1 MVRYI
6 LVALAVFSIGARAQN
21 YGFSIPRFHC
31 TATVN
36 HDNSLEIDYE
46 IEFACAA
53 GCHPIDI
60 IDIGFPTEDYK
71 LESIEASVDGS
82 PSKRIYPSTF
92 IDNGVE
98 VHLGNST
105 IYPGAN
111 AVFRLTGISS
121 NMVFRDTE
129 DDGHASVEFSPT
141 WFDDSFLRG
150 NSEFTLVMV
159 FPPGALPG
167 SVRYHEV
174 PFTSSSVDS
183 SGRVRY
189 VWEARRKVSE
199 SFMVGVSFPA
209 HLVAGPLAERPA
221 PPILS
226 PQAIGLL
233 ITICIVSIFFGL
245 FIWLVIRA
253 VRNAKKR
260 RVSYLPP
267 AIGVEGSGLRR
278 GLTAPFAALLLEERL
293 EKVFVLILFGLLR
306 KGVLQLSG
314 SGADASVIKTGSKE
328 GLRSY
333 EKAIIDI
340 LPDPDDQK
348 YPPVDAVK
356 KVFID
361 MIDEL
366 KEKMEGFDI
375 EETREY
381 YRSIISN
388 AWQMVREAG
397 SPDKAAL
404 ILADRFGWL
413 FVDDHFNSMV
423 NDLPTVTSTAY
434 PVWFRSIVL
443 HTNSFSGGASITE
456 ICSSLAGTLEGA
468 AGRAVSSLTKL
479 SSIVTSVTN
488 PIPVSRSYSG
498 SSGGSSCACACACA
512 GCACACA
519 GGGR

>member
-1 MVRYI
+1 MVKF
-6 LVALAVFSIGARAQN
+6 LLAALAVFSIGARAQN

-31 TATVN
+31 TVTVN
-36 HDNSLEIDYE
+36 HDNSLEIDYK

-53 GCHPIDI
+53 GCHPLDI
-60 IDIGFPTEDYK
+60 IDIGFPTGDYD
-71 LESIEASVDGS
+71 LGSIEASVDGLS
-82 PSKRIYPSTF
+82 SKGIYPSTY

-105 IYPGAN
+105 IYPGEN
-111 AVFRLTGISS
+111 AVFRLSGINR

-129 DDGHASVEFSPT
+129 DDGYASVEFSPT
-141 WFDDSFLRG
+141 WFDDGFLRG
-150 NSEFTLVMV
+150 NTEFTLVMV

-167 SVRYHEV
+167 SVRYHEI

-183 SGRVRY
+183 SGRVLY
-189 VWEARRKVSE
+189 LWEARRKISE
-199 SFMVGVSFPA
+199 SFMVGISFPV
-209 HLVAGPLAERPA
+209 HLVTGPLSERPA
-221 PPILS
+221 PPLLS
-226 PQAIGLL
+226 PQALRLL
-233 ITICIVSIFFGL
+233 ITICIVSLFSGF
-245 FIWLVIRA
+245 FIWAVVRS
-253 VRNAKKR
+253 VRNTKKR

-267 AIGVEGSGLRR
+267 TIGVEGSSIRR

-293 EKVFVLILFGLLR
+293 KKVFVLILFGLLR
-306 KGVLQLSG
+306 KGALQLSG
-314 SGADASVIKTGSKE
+314 SGSDASVIKTGYEK

-333 EKAIIDI
+333 EKAIIDM

-404 ILADRFGWL
+404 ILSERFAWL
-413 FVDDHFNSMV
+413 FVDDSFNSMV
-423 NDLPTVTSTAY
+423 NDLPSVTTTTY
-434 PVWFRSIVL
+434 PVWFRNIIL
-443 HTNSFSGGASITE
+443 HTNTFSGGASITE
-456 ICSSLAGTLEGA
+456 VCSSLAGTLEGV
-468 AGRAVSSLTKL
+468 AGRTVSSLTKL

-488 PIPVSRSYSG
+488 PVPVSRSYSG
-498 SSGGSSCACACACA
+498 SSRGSSCACACACA